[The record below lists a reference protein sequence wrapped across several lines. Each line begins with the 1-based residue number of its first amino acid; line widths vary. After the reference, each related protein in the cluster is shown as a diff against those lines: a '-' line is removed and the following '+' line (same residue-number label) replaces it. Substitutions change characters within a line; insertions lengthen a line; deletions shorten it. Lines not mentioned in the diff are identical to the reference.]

1 MVLYA
6 RVTTKVTSGR
16 LSSSKD
22 GICTIFDSSSSSSR
36 CNSNGSCSSN
46 GISKIIIMISHNCER
61 SFCFSNVKI
70 TLIEAVADSSNV
82 PSQLSVHAVPL
93 FSSFTYLFVVW
104 IVITQ
109 SGEGILLS
117 TLACVLV
124 LCSSF
129 CIGEDM
135 SLVPISPHK
144 LSYEWHKTRR
154 VHGEVEKTGTNGNE
168 KVVDR
173 KKVVLTNCSNIPFR
187 EKKCTQ
193 WRQKL

>member
-82 PSQLSVHAVPL
+82 PSQLSVHVCASFFVFHVPVCRL
-93 FSSFTYLFVVW
+93 NCYHSIWRRHFIIYTGVRPRPVFV
-104 IVITQ
+104 
-109 SGEGILLS
+109 IL
-117 TLACVLV
+117 
-124 LCSSF
+124 
-129 CIGEDM
+129 
-135 SLVPISPHK
+135 
-144 LSYEWHKTRR
+144 YW
-154 VHGEVEKTGTNGNE
+154 
-168 KVVDR
+168 
-173 KKVVLTNCSNIPFR
+173 
-187 EKKCTQ
+187 
-193 WRQKL
+193 